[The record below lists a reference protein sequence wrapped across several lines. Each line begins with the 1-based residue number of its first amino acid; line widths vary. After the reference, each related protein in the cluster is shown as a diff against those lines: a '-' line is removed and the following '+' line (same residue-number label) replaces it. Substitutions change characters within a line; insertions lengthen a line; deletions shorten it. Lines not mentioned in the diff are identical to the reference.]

1 MSPQSSLCISKN
13 VENCFGSCD
22 EGVEHAA
29 RRVSHSTSQL
39 VRDVGEA
46 FHGQMSQHHGL
57 APSDDLASKSN
68 PLSGV
73 TYGIHLKKRKCNLSD
88 KVLDQSTFNSDF
100 LSGIFQ
106 DLAEANSH
114 NPTPMSSDISEA
126 HLIDSDSI
134 ASSRPNKRAR
144 FSSSSLSSTKS
155 FSNLSAQTSESDS
168 TVSSSLSCLLATQA
182 SEEISNPV
190 ITENVAERIVDTVF
204 NDSVCNIGFPCLPT
218 AVSESSCSSNNLT
231 QTAVHAA
238 QVLETPLTSNV
249 EGEQE
254 EKDEYGWFVEMDE
267 DSLHQRFEAVDDAAK
282 NCRAMAGEAPAD
294 LTFAP
299 NLTPKKPEIELDSE
313 VVWAKAADTVDD
325 VLGAV
330 FF

>member
-68 PLSGV
+68 PLRRV
-73 TYGIHLKKRKCNLSD
+73 TYGIQLKKRKCNLSD

-106 DLAEANSH
+106 DLAEADSQ

-155 FSNLSAQTSESDS
+155 FSNLSAQTSSDS
-168 TVSSSLSCLLATQA
+168 TVSSSLSRLLATQA
-182 SEEISNPV
+182 SAEISNPV
-190 ITENVAERIVDTVF
+190 TTENTAERIVDTVL
-204 NDSVCNIGFPCLPT
+204 NDSLCNIGFPCLPT

-238 QVLETPLTSNV
+238 QVLETLLSSNV
-249 EGEQE
+249 EGELE
-254 EKDEYGWFVEMDE
+254 DEYGWFAEMDE
-267 DSLHQRFEAVDDAAK
+267 DSLHQRFDAVDDAAK
-282 NCRAMAGEAPAD
+282 NCRAMACKAPAD

-299 NLTPKKPEIELDSE
+299 NLTPKKPEVELDSE

>member
-1 MSPQSSLCISKN
+1 MSPQASLCISKN
-13 VENCFGSCD
+13 GENCFSSCD
-22 EGVEHAA
+22 EGVEHAS
-29 RRVSHSTSQL
+29 RRVSYSTSRL

-68 PLSGV
+68 PLREAS
-73 TYGIHLKKRKCNLSD
+73 YGIHLKKRKCNLSEN
-88 KVLDQSTFNSDF
+88 QSTFNSDF

-106 DLAEANSH
+106 DLAEATSH
-114 NPTPMSSDISEA
+114 KATPMSSGISEA
-126 HLIDSDSI
+126 HLIDNESI

-155 FSNLSAQTSESDS
+155 FSNLTAQISESDS
-168 TVSSSLSCLLATQA
+168 TVSSSLSSLPVTQA
-182 SEEISNPV
+182 SAEVSNPV
-190 ITENVAERIVDTVF
+190 TMENTAEKIVDTVF
-204 NDSVCNIGFPCLPT
+204 NNSFCNIGFPCLPT

-238 QVLETPLTSNV
+238 QVLETPLNSNV

-254 EKDEYGWFVEMDE
+254 ERDEYGWFVEMDE
-267 DSLHQRFEAVDDAAK
+267 DSLHQRFDAVDDAAK
-282 NCRAMAGEAPAD
+282 NCRAMASEAPAD
-294 LTFAP
+294 LTFVP
-299 NLTPKKPEIELDSE
+299 TLTPKKPKIELDSE
-313 VVWAKAADTVDD
+313 VEWAKAADTVDD

>member
-13 VENCFGSCD
+13 VESCFSSCD
-22 EGVEHAA
+22 EGVGHAA

-46 FHGQMSQHHGL
+46 FHGQMSQNHGL

-68 PLSGV
+68 PLCGV

-106 DLAEANSH
+106 DLAEANFH
-114 NPTPMSSDISEA
+114 NPTPMSSDTSEA

-155 FSNLSAQTSESDS
+155 FSNLSAQTSSDS
-168 TVSSSLSCLLATQA
+168 TVSSSLSSLLATQA
-182 SEEISNPV
+182 SAEISNPV
-190 ITENVAERIVDTVF
+190 TTENTAARIVDTVF
-204 NDSVCNIGFPCLPT
+204 NNSLCNIGFPCLPT

-238 QVLETPLTSNV
+238 QVLETALTSNV

-267 DSLHQRFEAVDDAAK
+267 DSLHKRFDAVDDAAK
-282 NCRAMAGEAPAD
+282 NCRAMACEAPAD

-325 VLGAV
+325 VLGAI